1 MTTKGWQEHEAHVQK
16 VLGLD
21 STAASGAKFH
31 DIGDAV
37 DRRHPNDSEFR
48 LLADAKYTEKG
59 SYSVNLK
66 FLRQMTDKALEL
78 GKKFI
83 LPVRLWPNTE
93 QLPHDYVVVSLD
105 DFAEMLEKS
114 RAWDGLVGS
123 KGISVE

>member
-1 MTTKGWQEHEAHVQK
+1 MKGWEAHEKHIQH

-21 STAASGAKFH
+21 STVASGAKFH

-37 DRRHPNDSEFR
+37 DRRHPRESDFR
-48 LLADAKYTEKG
+48 ILADAKFTSKG
-59 SYSVNLK
+59 SYSLNLK

-93 QLPHDYVVVSLD
+93 DLPHDYVVVSLD
-105 DFAEMLEKS
+105 DFAELLEKS
-114 RAWDGLVGS
+114 RAWDKLVGDRE
-123 KGISVE
+123 ISL

>member
-1 MTTKGWQEHEAHVQK
+1 MKGWQEHEAHIQK

-21 STAASGAKFH
+21 STVASGAKFH

-37 DRRHPNDSEFR
+37 DRSHPSESDFR

-66 FLRQMTDKALEL
+66 FLRQMTDKAVEL
-78 GKKFI
+78 GKRFI
-83 LPVRLWPNTE
+83 LPIRLWPTTE

-105 DFAEMLEKS
+105 DFAELLEKA
-114 RAWDGLVGS
+114 RAWDDLVG
-123 KGISVE
+123 KRDISI